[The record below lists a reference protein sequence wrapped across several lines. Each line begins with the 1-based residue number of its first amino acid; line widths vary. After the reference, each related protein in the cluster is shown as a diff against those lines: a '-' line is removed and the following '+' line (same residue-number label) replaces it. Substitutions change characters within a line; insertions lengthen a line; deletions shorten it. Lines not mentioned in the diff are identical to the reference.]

1 LSVRCRVLLP
11 DDFSVRHTDP
21 IAGSRVGTIQGTVS
35 DATGAV
41 VPNASVTLTNMSSGV
56 THATKSNETGSYLF
70 PNIDI
75 AVYKLN
81 ITAPGF
87 QRYEQ
92 TNIVL
97 EVGSSIAINASLKAG
112 STDQT
117 VEVHADALALQTE
130 DSSFKQTIDKAN
142 VSEMPL
148 NGGR

>member
-1 LSVRCRVLLP
+1 MSNSKFNNPKTVCQFVAAFFCLMIFLCATQIQSQV
-11 DDFSVRHTDP
+11 
-21 IAGSRVGTIQGTVS
+21 AGSGTIQGTVS

-97 EVGSSIAINASLKAG
+97 EVGRLHRSDG
-112 STDQT
+112 
-117 VEVHADALALQTE
+117 
-130 DSSFKQTIDKAN
+130 
-142 VSEMPL
+142 
-148 NGGR
+148 